1 MVQRCD
7 ILRRPNKS
15 NMSQKNLVKIKCQE
29 TGQIIHTTRNKKNGD
44 KKLELKK
51 YNSTLRKHTTYKEVK
66 K

>member
-1 MVQRCD
+1 
-7 ILRRPNKS
+7 
-15 NMSQKNLVKIKCQE
+15 MSQKNLVKIKCQE

-51 YNSTLRKHTTYKEVK
+51 YNPTLRKHTLYKEVK